1 MARPGIAKFI
11 FALREINVEVSK
23 HKLQGRKRYYDLHD
37 ARFWW
42 GKGRCRVCG
51 IAMSPYNYR
60 DPSGV
65 RFVHRVPLKSGGRI
79 ARENVLAV
87 CSRCR
92 LERSCAPPVPE
103 LRVIDYNAMGD
114 LVVQLVW
121 AALSKDDKRV
131 SYFKWE
137 LDRALS
143 EFVAQLHYIPVGL
156 EERPFQEAIDGDSTV
171 GQYVQ
176 DITKKLALLLEE
188 VGSSKQ
194 YTVTRRRI
202 VD

>member
-11 FALREINVEVSK
+11 LALREINLEVSR

-42 GKGRCRVCG
+42 SKGRCRYCG
-51 IAMSPYNYR
+51 IAMSPYDNKAI
-60 DPSGV
+60 SV

-79 ARENVLAV
+79 ARENVVA
-87 CSRCR
+87 CCGRCR
-92 LERSCAPPVPE
+92 ASRHPVSVAPE
-103 LRVIDYNAMGD
+103 LRVVDYNSMAD

-121 AALSKDDKRV
+121 ATLSKDERRL
-131 SYFKWE
+131 SFFKWE

-156 EERPFQEAIDGDSTV
+156 EERAFQEPVEGESTV
-171 GQYVQ
+171 GQYVE

-194 YTVTRRRI
+194 YVVTRRR
-202 VD
+202 DEA